1 MVRTTT
7 DEDEARIDPDDV
19 DFDAHAIAAAWEAA
33 PDIPVYVAV
42 AVTNEFHDLDVKA
55 LEGYK
60 TDGDVGFWED
70 PDDGT
75 PVVLFEEKAVGVCPR
90 ETAKKF
96 APMFVD
102 LPNRDDDRV
111 LAVNPAQIF
120 N

>member
-33 PDIPVYVAV
+33 PDVPVCVAV